1 MSISHIMASVAYM
14 KKKKF
19 LTWSLDAL
27 LRAVRTI
34 AQTAMANIGVLS
46 VLSEIDW
53 VLVLSSAGV
62 AGLISLL
69 MSVTRLP
76 DIKLK

>member
-1 MSISHIMASVAYM
+1 M
-14 KKKKF
+14 
-19 LTWSLDAL
+19 DAL

>member
-1 MSISHIMASVAYM
+1 M

>member
-1 MSISHIMASVAYM
+1 MASVAYT

-19 LTWSLDAL
+19 LTWFLDAL